1 MFHSH
6 PPLLPVRAL
15 LTGALVLL
23 AGCKTTTYV
32 LQVDAISKSA
42 QLAQA
47 APPAKAPQSYRIRP
61 HNQNIP
67 EDNLRYREV
76 SDYVKTALSAKGM
89 YEAPSAEAADVI
101 IEIDYGMESPRMK
114 YETVTTPIIAIQE
127 GPAQRE
133 IVPVSTGADGQM
145 KYKVIRVPGLQIRK
159 IVGWKEEIEPVIVY
173 EKFLKVSA
181 RENRE
186 MAEGRPAPEV
196 WSVNVSAEDQ
206 SNELRK
212 YMPILAS
219 ATADYID
226 TNTKQEKAVDVS
238 ENDEVVKFI
247 KKGM

>member
-1 MFHSH
+1 MFHPT
-6 PPLLPVRAL
+6 PPLSSVRVL

-32 LQVDAISKSA
+32 LQVDAISQTAQTASA
-42 QLAQA
+42 T
-47 APPAKAPQSYRIRP
+47 PPAKAPQSYRIRP
-61 HNQNIP
+61 HNQNTP

-76 SDYVKTALSAKGM
+76 SDYVKTALSGKGL
-89 YEAPSAEAADVI
+89 YEAPSVDAADVI

-114 YETVTTPIIAIQE
+114 YEEITKPILQMQE
-127 GPAQRE
+127 GIPQRE
-133 IVPVSTGADGQM
+133 LVPVGSNADGST
-145 KYKVIRVPGLQIRK
+145 KYKVVRVPGLQSMK
-159 IVGWKEEIEPVIVY
+159 IVGWKEEIEPIIVY

-186 MAEGRPAPEV
+186 VTEGRPAPEV
-196 WSVNVSAEDQ
+196 WSVNVSAVDQ

-219 ATADYID
+219 ATADYIG

>member
-1 MFHSH
+1 MFLSH
-6 PPLLPVRAL
+6 PPLYPLRAL
-15 LTGALVLL
+15 LTGAVAVL

-32 LQVDAISKSA
+32 LQVDAISKTA
-42 QLAQA
+42 QTAQA
-47 APPAKAPQSYRIRP
+47 APPAKVPQSYRLRP
-61 HNQNIP
+61 HNPNIP
-67 EDNLRYREV
+67 DDDLRYREI
-76 SDYVKTALSAKGM
+76 SDYVKTALSGKGM
-89 YEAPSAEAADVI
+89 YEAPTDQTADVI
-101 IEIDYGMESPRMK
+101 VEIDYGMESPRMK
-114 YETVTTPIIAIQE
+114 YETINTPIIAMQE
-127 GPAQRE
+127 GPATRE
-133 IVPVSTGADGQM
+133 LVPAGTNANGTVMFKQ
-145 KYKVIRVPGLQIRK
+145 VRVPGLQIRK
-159 IVGWKEEIEPVIVY
+159 IVGWKEEIEPIIVY

-186 MAEGRPAPEV
+186 VAEGRPAPEV

-219 ATADYID
+219 ATADYIG